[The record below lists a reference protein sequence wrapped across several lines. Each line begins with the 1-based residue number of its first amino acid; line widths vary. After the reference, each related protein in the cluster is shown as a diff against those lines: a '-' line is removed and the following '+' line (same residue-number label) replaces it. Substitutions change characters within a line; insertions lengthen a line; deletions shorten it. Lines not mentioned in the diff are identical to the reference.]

1 MKKVSKGFAMAVT
14 AAAVF
19 LLVLF
24 PGSALSQTSAS
35 PETPAVSGGD
45 AAPSG
50 SREEVV
56 YANLSAAGSVKDI
69 NVVSILHNTAA
80 GPIAD
85 FGEFSTVKN
94 LTDTGPLTLQDDQ
107 VLLSA
112 PPGDFY
118 YQGTLLSPDLPW
130 VIGISYTLDGVSVAP
145 DALAGQ
151 TGHVAI
157 RITTAKNPAVDP
169 VYFDNY
175 LLQVSVTLDTTKCSG
190 ITAPGGMLANAGANK
205 LVTFTVLPGKTGELL
220 IETDAADFTMNGIEL
235 SAVPLSMQ
243 FDAPDTSDMLGDLQ
257 KLTDAINDLDDGAA
271 QLSAGSVELKDGAAD
286 LRDGSASFAAGLGDL
301 SDNAAGL
308 YGGSAQIKEGLNTIV
323 TSMSASGGQS
333 LDLTSLQQLPS
344 GLSQLAAGLDG
355 ISAGLTEL
363 KTNFALSYGALKA
376 AILEIPAEPVTEADF
391 ARLYQNNPSDK
402 ALIDKLAAYYASGVK
417 TKATFDNVRPFF
429 DAAEGALDQL
439 IASVGQISASLKD
452 ISAQISTALS
462 GNDALSQLG
471 QLMTGLQ
478 TLAAQYGDFH
488 NGLAQFTA
496 GVSELNRNYGA
507 LDEGLSGL
515 SDGTAGLSDGLGEMS
530 AGLSELNA
538 NLADLPQKT
547 DAEIQKLLD
556 AYDKSDV
563 KPVSFAS
570 DKNINT
576 LSVQFVLKTDKIEK
590 PEAPEPEP
598 EPEQKETIWD
608 RFVNLFE

>member
-24 PGSALSQTSAS
+24 PGSALSQTSDN

-45 AAPSG
+45 AVPSG

-80 GPIAD
+80 GSIAD
-85 FGEFSTVKN
+85 FGEFSSVRN

-112 PPGDFY
+112 PSGDFY

-130 VIGISYTLDGVSVAP
+130 VITITYTLDGVPVAP

-157 RITTAKNPAVDP
+157 GITTAKNPTIDP

-175 LLQVSVTLDTTKCSG
+175 LLQVSVTLDTTKCFN

-286 LRDGSASFAAGLGDL
+286 LKDGSASFAAGLGDL
-301 SDNAAGL
+301 SANAAGL

-333 LDLTSLQQLPS
+333 LDPTSLQQLPS

-439 IASVGQISASLKD
+439 VASVGQISASLKD

-496 GVSELNRNYGA
+496 GVSELNRNYGS
-507 LDEGLSGL
+507 LDTGLSGL

-530 AGLSELNA
+530 AGLSELSA

-563 KPVSFAS
+563 KPASFAS